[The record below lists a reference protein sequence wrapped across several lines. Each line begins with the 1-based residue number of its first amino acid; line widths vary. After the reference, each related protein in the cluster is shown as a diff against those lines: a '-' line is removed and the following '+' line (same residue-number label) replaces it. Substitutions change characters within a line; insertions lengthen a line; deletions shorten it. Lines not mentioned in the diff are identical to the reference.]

1 MPLHNQDW
9 KRSHNK
15 TYLGKNGWG
24 GFLLGDKHSGA
35 SDGRH
40 AEINDIIEKK
50 CSRIGSKKHAEEYYK
65 FNLLVGRDE
74 DIEGSWE
81 EWLWIYD

>member
-1 MPLHNQDW
+1 M
-9 KRSHNK
+9 
-15 TYLGKNGWG
+15 
-24 GFLLGDKHSGA
+24 GDKHLGA

-65 FNLLVGRDE
+65 FNVLVGRDE